1 MGYKSKRSAKRKH
14 RTRSKKGGTELTR
27 EQIKELGLKVNPET
41 IDNAIK
47 SMRSSRIGGTKRRK
61 RKSRRL

>member
-27 EQIKELGLKVNPET
+27 EQVKELGLTVDQET
-41 IDNAIK
+41 MDKAIMSLWPK
-47 SMRSSRIGGTKRRK
+47 KTGGTKLRK

>member
-47 SMRSSRIGGTKRRK
+47 SMWSSRIGGTKRRK